1 MLGSGALSIKP
12 LKKRIFLGLFK
23 LAGLHRRVTWQATAS
38 TEEQDIL
45 NEFGSRC
52 KIVVAPNLS
61 EIVNHSFEAKV
72 KSEGNLKVYFLSRIS
87 TKKNL
92 LAAIQALAKTDPDLD
107 FDFSIMGPVED
118 EEYWGKCQS
127 EIGRLPDHV
136 DVKVVGE
143 IPHWEISDKLKSQH
157 LLLLPTLNENYG
169 HVIVESWQ
177 NGCPVLISDQT
188 PWQDLENKLIGK
200 VYPLSQNANFVKALN
215 QFAQMNAEE
224 FNQWSEAAYGFAAS
238 LAVDQT
244 SVDQSRKLLNNQIDL

>member
-1 MLGSGALSIKP
+1 MVSIAVERP
-12 LKKRIFLGLFK
+12 N
-23 LAGLHRRVTWQATAS
+23 VYDQA
-38 TEEQDIL
+38 
-45 NEFGSRC
+45 
-52 KIVVAPNLS
+52 
-61 EIVNHSFEAKV
+61 
-72 KSEGNLKVYFLSRIS
+72 
-87 TKKNL
+87 
-92 LAAIQALAKTDPDLD
+92 
-107 FDFSIMGPVED
+107 VED
-118 EEYWGKCQS
+118 EEYWDKCQF

-238 LAVDQT
+238 LSVDKTAVDR
-244 SVDQSRKLLNNQIDL
+244 SRKLLNNQIDL